1 MESLFWSLMR
11 SLGRGRLTRIDDAG
25 AVQLVQMQLSQSE
38 VRDKTP
44 RLAEY
49 GFSSHPPVGADA
61 VAVFLGGDRTNG
73 FVIACNHQQ
82 YRVRGLASGEVC
94 VSDDKGQ
101 SVLLSAAGIVVNG
114 GGLPVTVT
122 NTPSVTVDTP
132 HLHCTGNI
140 TSGQSITA
148 AQDVADAGGAKT
160 MAGMRQ
166 SFDTHR
172 HPVPGVEGGDTTVT
186 SDTPDTPQ

>member
-1 MESLFWSLMR
+1 MENLFWSLMR
-11 SLGRGRLTRIDDAG
+11 SLGRGRLTRIDDTG
-25 AVQLVQMQLSQSE
+25 PVQLVQMQLSAGE
-38 VRDKTP
+38 TRDKTP

-49 GFSSHPPVGADA
+49 GFQSHPPAGADA
-61 VAVFLGGDRTNG
+61 VALFLGGDRTNG

-114 GGLPVTVT
+114 GGLPVLIT
-122 NTPSVTVDTP
+122 NTPQVTADTP
-132 HLHCTGNI
+132 RLHCTGDI

-148 AQDVADAGGAKT
+148 AQDVSDQGGSKT
-160 MAGMRQ
+160 MVGMRAAY
-166 SFDTHR
+166 DAHH
-172 HPVPGVEGGDTTVT
+172 HPVPGVEGGDSTVT
-186 SDTPDTPQ
+186 SETPDTPQ